1 MNKNKNKKWSISCL
15 FGIGI
20 LLVAFGSITV
30 YMDPFFHYHKP
41 QEGVSYTLD
50 ANERYKNDG
59 ILKHFNYDAIIAG
72 TSMIGNF
79 KTTEFDDEFG
89 VNSIKVGFSGGGYKE
104 IGSALSR
111 VNYYEN
117 DVKMVLW
124 GLDTG
129 FILYD
134 KDWSNYSGIPYY
146 LYDNNPFNDVSYV
159 FNKSILLNE
168 TYQMIVNTK
177 LGLPSTTFDNYGF
190 WGTYYSKDNYGLE
203 GIEYLR
209 PEKTGDNIS
218 LSDEERTIVFE
229 NITQNVESVVKKYP
243 NIKFKLFYTPYS
255 ILYWDSINQA
265 GKINWQFEAM
275 EIATSILTKYDNVEL
290 YCFFNEHEVIENL
303 DNYKDSGHYGGWINS
318 EILKWIKDEKYLLTK
333 DNYTDYFNKMK
344 KYYLNYNYDAIFK

>member
-1 MNKNKNKKWSISCL
+1 MNKNKKWSISCL

-41 QEGVSYTLD
+41 QDGVSYTLS
-50 ANERYKNDG
+50 NERYKNEG
-59 ILKHFNYDAIIAG
+59 ILKNFEYDAIITG
-72 TSMIGNF
+72 TSMTENF
-79 KTTEFDDEFG
+79 KTSEFDALYG
-89 VNSIKVGFSGGGYKE
+89 VNSVKVGFAGAGFNE
-104 IGSALSR
+104 IGSALNR
-111 VNYYEN
+111 ADLDKK

-124 GLDTG
+124 GLDVGGLT
-129 FILYD
+129 LE
-134 KDWSNYSGIPYY
+134 KNWSVYTDYPDY
-146 LYDNNPFNDVSYV
+146 LYDNNIFNDVYYI
-159 FNKSILLNE
+159 FNKAILLNE
-168 TYQMIVNTK
+168 TYEMIVNTK
-177 LGLPSTTFDNYGF
+177 NGVPSTTFDEYSN
-190 WGTYYSKDNYGLE
+190 WGNNLTKDNYGLDA
-203 GIEYLR
+203 IAYSR

-318 EILKWIKDEKYLLTK
+318 EILKLIIDEKYLLTK